1 MNTPRP
7 RCYQRICRQPR
18 ESASK
23 QGFLMSADESPAPRL
38 PHDVPTGPPSPATP
52 TGGRP
57 VPQIAGYEIAELI
70 GTGGQG
76 DVYRARHLSLNRLV
90 ALKILREDPGAGQ
103 DQWARFRR
111 EARVIAQLDHPNIV
125 RILGFD
131 ESAGPLAL
139 CMEYLPG
146 GSLKDRIARIGQFSP
161 TDAVDLLV
169 TLTGAVAHAHS
180 KGIVHRDLKPANVL
194 FTADGQAKIVDFGLA
209 KVVDEATSQQTQ
221 TGAILGSPSYMSP
234 EQAAG
239 KTNQIGRA
247 TDVYGLGAI
256 LYELLAGRPPFSGQ
270 SWLDTLDRVRFQPP
284 VPLALWRPDVPP
296 ALEQI
301 CLRCLEKSP
310 DLRYSDAR
318 GLARALLAFRA
329 SSASG
334 STELAALQPE
344 THDAATAKQTSTP
357 EGGST
362 PSGQSGNFRLVR
374 RIRAG
379 AFGEVWSALAPG
391 GIKAAVK
398 IHYRPVDAAAPELKA
413 LHLVKNL
420 NHPYLLKIQS
430 WWVEEGRLHVAME
443 LAEGALRGR
452 LRKGRP
458 KGPSSI
464 PLAAL
469 LTYVREAA
477 EALDYM
483 HKKGLIHRNV
493 TPENILLVQ
502 GHVKIGDFS
511 LVCDA
516 ATPGDATA
524 GAIAYMAPECFRA
537 EVTPQSDQYSLA
549 VTYAELRIGR
559 RPFPAR
565 TTFQQTMRDALENSP
580 DLGELNKPERTVLLK
595 ALAKE
600 PTDRYPNCREFAD
613 ALTMTVPK
621 D

>member
-1 MNTPRP
+1 M
-7 RCYQRICRQPR
+7 
-18 ESASK
+18 
-23 QGFLMSADESPAPRL
+23 
-38 PHDVPTGPPSPATP
+38 
-52 TGGRP
+52 
-57 VPQIAGYEIAELI
+57 
-70 GTGGQG
+70 
-76 DVYRARHLSLNRLV
+76 V
-90 ALKILREDPGAGQ
+90 ALKILRDDQGSGQ

-125 RILGFD
+125 RVLGYD

-146 GSLKDRIARIGQFSP
+146 GSLKDRIVHAGRFSP
-161 TDAVDLLV
+161 TAAVDLLV
-169 TLTGAVAHAHS
+169 TLTAAVAHAHT

-194 FTADGQAKIVDFGLA
+194 FAADGQAKIVDFGLA
-209 KVVDEATSQQTQ
+209 KVVDETTSQQTQ
-221 TGAILGSPSYMSP
+221 TGAILGSPSYMAP

-239 KTNQIGRA
+239 KINLIGRA

-284 VPLALWRPDVPP
+284 VPLALWRPDVPTG
-296 ALEQI
+296 LEQI
-301 CLRCLEKSP
+301 CLRCLEKSSES
-310 DLRYSDAR
+310 RYADAR
-318 GLARALLAFRA
+318 QLARVLLAFRA
-329 SSASG
+329 SGVGGLSEQVGAQ
-334 STELAALQPE
+334 TESS
-344 THDAATAKQTSTP
+344 DAAIPKPISTP
-357 EGGST
+357 DGGSA

-379 AFGEVWSALAPG
+379 AFGDVWSALAPG

-413 LHLVKNL
+413 LQLIKNL

-430 WWVEEGRLHVAME
+430 WWIEDGRLHVAME
-443 LAEGALRGR
+443 LADGALRGR
-452 LRKGRP
+452 LRKGRA

-483 HKKGLIHRNV
+483 HGKGLIHRNV

-516 ATPGDATA
+516 ATPGNATA

-549 VTYAELRIGR
+549 VTYAELRLGR

-565 TTFQQTMRDALENSP
+565 TTFKQTMQDALENSP
-580 DLGELNKPERTVLLK
+580 DLGNLDKPERKVLLK

-600 PTDRYPNCREFAD
+600 PTDRYENCRKFAE
-613 ALTMTVPK
+613 ALTTVVPK